1 MVVKNITTLDKD
13 EVLHILKTSSKKE
26 YNKRYIYL
34 FFVFVLGLAVLITG
48 LVSSQSNTIIMG
60 GAITALG
67 IGFFVYSL
75 IDLKKLEKRII
86 KNNPDVTT
94 SGATY
99 NYLFKE
105 NSVQIIATM
114 NNKNKKSSFSY
125 TNLKS
130 IREYKAYYE
139 LTFNVNDTLF
149 VYKSGFEDKK
159 MEDFFRKNI
168 TTTKKKIKLVKEK

>member
-67 IGFFVYSL
+67 VGFFVYSL

-99 NYLFKE
+99 NYLL
-105 NSVQIIATM
+105 I
-114 NNKNKKSSFSY
+114 NKN
-125 TNLKS
+125 L
-130 IREYKAYYE
+130 
-139 LTFNVNDTLF
+139 
-149 VYKSGFEDKK
+149 
-159 MEDFFRKNI
+159 
-168 TTTKKKIKLVKEK
+168 